1 MTFTQETL
9 AWLAMAAI
17 LFGCSRDSEGSE
29 RTSTGG
35 VAASGGEAAG
45 PPATGGGVSTGGAA
59 ATGGDPGAGGDD
71 NGGNDVIATGGATA
85 TGGSTGSGG
94 LSTGG
99 VGPTGGAANSGGL
112 ATGGASL
119 TGGDG
124 GQSIAGGGG
133 DAGGQVG
140 TGSTGGQVGAG
151 GAGGTGGLPTGG
163 SGNAGGAGGT
173 AGTPLPTEGCDRPG
187 VGSSGRILQVGPS
200 REYADL
206 GAVAEIVEP
215 GDIVEVDGDA
225 TYPAVEL
232 TVPGTAEAPIL
243 FRAAASGGR
252 PVISGGTDTVRFEG
266 SHHVIVQGI
275 DIAGGEQRC
284 VFHHA
289 DDVTLCQVVVHD
301 CARHGILG
309 ADYDSGTLRLTQVEV
324 YGSGGQPEGENLKH
338 PIYVATDPSAY
349 PEAVLRIEHSFIHDN
364 HGGNAIKSRARRTEI
379 YDSWIESTPGMYY
392 SLELVGYEEFEA
404 DPPLDSDV
412 VGNVFVHHDEY
423 GMRFGGDG
431 TGASR
436 GRVRFAFN
444 TMVVVGDGWDVYT
457 PLIRFFDEI
466 DAFDAFDNVFF
477 KVGGGPVRLL
487 RDDDATWLRG
497 SQTIGGSHNWVPS
510 ESTEIPA
517 GFTDTVSGTSPG
529 FADITTFA
537 ALDLAVTTDS
547 PLRQAGT
554 ADTAGTAGM
563 EIASPL
569 LIPNTEPPRQRPTS
583 WASMT
588 AAPRAPESQPTIGA
602 HAAP

>member
-1 MTFTQETL
+1 MTAL
-9 AWLAMAAI
+9 L
-17 LFGCSRDSEGSE
+17 LGCSRGSEGSD

-35 VAASGGEAAG
+35 VTGNGGEAAG
-45 PPATGGGVSTGGAA
+45 PAATGGGVSTGGAS
-59 ATGGDPGAGGDD
+59 ATGGEPGAGGDD
-71 NGGNDVIATGGATA
+71 NGGATVLATGGAAT

-94 LSTGG
+94 LFTGG
-99 VGPTGGAANSGGL
+99 VSPTGGASNSGGL
-112 ATGGASL
+112 ATGGARP
-119 TGGDG
+119 TGGAG
-124 GQSIAGGGG
+124 GQSNSGGSG

-140 TGSTGGQVGAG
+140 TGGQLGSG
-151 GAGGTGGLPTGG
+151 GAGGTGGLPSGG
-163 SGNAGGAGGT
+163 GGNAGGAAGT
-173 AGTPLPTEGCDRPG
+173 GGTPLPAEGCDRPG
-187 VGSSGRILQVGPS
+187 IGSSGRILQVGPS

-232 TVPGTAEAPIL
+232 TVPGTADAPIL
-243 FRAAASGGR
+243 FRGAASGAQR
-252 PVISGGTDTVRFEG
+252 PAITGGTDTVRFEG

-275 DIAGGEQRC
+275 DISGGEERC

-289 DDVTLCQVVVHD
+289 DDVTLCQVAVHD

-309 ADYDSGTLRLTQVEV
+309 ADYDTGTLRLTQVEV

-338 PIYVATDPSAY
+338 PVYVATDPSAY

-364 HGGNAIKSRARRTEI
+364 NGGNAIKSRARRTEV
-379 YDSWIESTPGMYY
+379 YDSWIESTAGMYY

-404 DPPLDSDV
+404 DPPLDSDI

-444 TMVVVGDGWDVYT
+444 TMVVVGDGWDAYT
-457 PLIRFFDEI
+457 PFIRFFDEI

-497 SQTIGGSHNWVPS
+497 FQTIGGSHNWVPS
-510 ESTEIPA
+510 ETTEIPA
-517 GFTDTVSGTSPG
+517 GFTDTVSGTSSG
-529 FADITTFA
+529 FADTTTFA
-537 ALDLAVTTDS
+537 SLDLTVTADS

-569 LIPNTEPPRQRPTS
+569 LIPSTEPPHQRPSS

-588 AAPRAPESQPTIGA
+588 AAPRATESPPTIGA